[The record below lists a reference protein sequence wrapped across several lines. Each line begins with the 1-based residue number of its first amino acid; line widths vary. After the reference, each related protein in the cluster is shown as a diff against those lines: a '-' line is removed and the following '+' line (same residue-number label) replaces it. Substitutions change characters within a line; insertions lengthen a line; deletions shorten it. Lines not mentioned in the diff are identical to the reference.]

1 MAGQRGVKTFLT
13 PRARKARKT
22 WYLCHVLVFGVEF
35 MNQRHPRYPPS
46 LGHFQTVLK
55 ICWLLTRA
63 TQKVAMESEGPFKLT
78 LAQL

>member
-1 MAGQRGVKTFLT
+1 
-13 PRARKARKT
+13 
-22 WYLCHVLVFGVEF
+22 